1 MKAEVCGRGEGFSL
15 SLQPGDTFWWS
26 GRFRI
31 PLATSLSRF
40 RWMKNTMDDSGWM
53 RASTLDAISTE
64 TTQDRTFACPRISAQ
79 EQDEVPRGRQR
90 RRNKKEKTS
99 FTRKDALGTHG

>member
-1 MKAEVCGRGEGFSL
+1 MRAEECGRGEGFSL

-53 RASTLDAISTE
+53 RASTLDAISME
-64 TTQDRTFACPRISAQ
+64 TTQNQTIACLAFLHKKR
-79 EQDEVPRGRQR
+79 EKEDPRGRQKF
-90 RRNKKEKTS
+90 N
-99 FTRKDALGTHG
+99 